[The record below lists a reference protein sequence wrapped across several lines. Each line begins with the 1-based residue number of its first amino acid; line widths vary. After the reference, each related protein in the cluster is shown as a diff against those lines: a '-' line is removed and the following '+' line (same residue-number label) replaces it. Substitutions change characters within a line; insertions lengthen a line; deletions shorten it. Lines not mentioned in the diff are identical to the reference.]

1 MGTHPKVLAIALD
14 AASPVLLREWA
25 ADGTL
30 PNIGR
35 LFREGLSGPS
45 RTLDGFYHGATWPSF
60 ASGRSPGRHGIYW
73 LHQLKAG
80 DYHQHR
86 LTAEQVRRFPSLWEV
101 LSRAGRRVAVLDV
114 PFDTPRPSING
125 LHTVEWYTHDP
136 HFSFC
141 TSPEHIADDIE
152 QTEGRHPAPPFC
164 DKNRHTADDY
174 RLFIDQLKKGTGIRS
189 RLTQRLLA
197 DTSWDF
203 ACAVFAETH
212 CAGHQLWILHDPAHP
227 GHDPTVVRQTG
238 NGLREIYMAVDQAVG
253 ELIDRLAGEETTVV
267 LLDLHG
273 MSFAAG
279 AWLVLPGV
287 LERLGH
293 FTPLPP
299 ALPPSGA
306 RRAGA
311 PLWHLLP
318 EGFRDAL
325 APLKRAVLGPLPP
338 KNKPGTAPPQFV
350 PAASRCYP
358 IMLGQSVSGIR
369 LNVAGRDP
377 LGMLRPD
384 EVEAFGSALR
394 AELMAL
400 RDPGTGQPMTADVR
414 WTREIYQ
421 GEALNELPDLIVD
434 WDLTRPIGSTG
445 VGSGAGSVMR
455 AMSPRIGTVEQEN
468 RNCRSGEHRN
478 EGLFIA
484 RGPGVA
490 PGQLDRTV
498 STMDFAPTF
507 ARMLGVEM
515 ESDGRVIDELTT
527 PKGRPV

>member
-14 AASPVLLREWA
+14 AASPHLLREWGE
-25 ADGTL
+25 DGTL

-60 ASGRSPGRHGIYW
+60 MTGRSPGNHGIYW
-73 LHQLKAG
+73 LHQLKTG
-80 DYHQHR
+80 DYNQHR
-86 LTAEQVRRFPSLWEV
+86 LTAEQVGRFPSLWDV
-101 LSRAGRRVAVLDV
+101 LSGAGRRVAVLDV
-114 PFDTPRPSING
+114 PFDKPRAGIAG
-125 LHTVEWYTHDP
+125 LHAVEWYTHDP

-141 TSPEHIADDIE
+141 TSPESLAADIVK
-152 QTEGRHPAPPFC
+152 TEGRHPAPKFC
-164 DKNRHTADDY
+164 DANRRTADDY
-174 RLFIDQLKKGTGIRS
+174 RLFIDQMKQGVGLRS
-189 RLTQRLLA
+189 RMTQRLLGGQ
-197 DTSWDF
+197 SWDL
-203 ACAVFAETH
+203 ALAVFAETH

-227 GHDPTVVRQTG
+227 GHDPVVVRQTG
-238 NGLREIYMAVDQAVG
+238 DGLREVYIAVDKAVG

-267 LLDLHG
+267 LIDLHG

-279 AWLVLPGV
+279 AWLILPGV

-293 FTPLPP
+293 FTPLP
-299 ALPPSGA
+299 AAPPPTAA

-318 EGFRDAL
+318 ESLRDAL
-325 APLKRAVLGPLPP
+325 EPLKRAVLGPLPP
-338 KNKPGTAPPQFV
+338 RNKPGTTPPQFV
-350 PAASRCYP
+350 PATSRCYP
-358 IMLGQSVSGIR
+358 IMLGQSVSGVR

-384 EVEAFGSALR
+384 EVDAFGAALK

-400 RDPGTGQPMTADVR
+400 RDPATGQPITAEVR
-414 WTREIYQ
+414 WTRDLYQ
-421 GEALNELPDLIVD
+421 GDAIPELPDLIVD
-434 WDLTRPIGSTG
+434 WDLTRPIGSAG

-455 AMSPRIGTVEQEN
+455 AMSPRIGTVEFEN

-484 RGPGVA
+484 TGPGIA
-490 PGQLDRTV
+490 RGELDRTV

-515 ESDGRVIDELTT
+515 EADGRVIEELI
-527 PKGRPV
+527 RR